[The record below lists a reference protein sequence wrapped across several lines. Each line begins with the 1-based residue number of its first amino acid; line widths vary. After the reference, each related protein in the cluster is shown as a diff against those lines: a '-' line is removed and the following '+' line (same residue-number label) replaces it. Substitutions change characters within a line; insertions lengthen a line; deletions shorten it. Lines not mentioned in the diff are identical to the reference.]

1 MKNNVN
7 DVPIPSGP
15 EVYWERWIDPFDED
29 PNTPEDTAPVDEEDA
44 RLSEEEMFLSEE
56 EKMMQEF
63 QSLNGIKTIFT
74 PFGIM
79 PLTEQSLVSNH
90 FKLWVG
96 HSNFKLT
103 NRFYRVIGKVDG
115 VESLDILTPY
125 RFRVAIGK
133 LFQDRDVMS
142 EIRKAMILA
151 LEDI

>member
-7 DVPIPSGP
+7 NVPIPSGP
-15 EVYWERWIDPFDED
+15 EVYWERWIDPFEED
-29 PNTPEDTAPVDEEDA
+29 PNTPEDTAP
-44 RLSEEEMFLSEE
+44 LEEEESYSSESDMFLSEE
-56 EKMMQEF
+56 EKLMEEF

-79 PLTEQSLVSNH
+79 PLTEQSLVSSH

-103 NRFYRVIGKVDG
+103 NRFYTIIGSVAG

-125 RFRVAIGK
+125 RFRMAVGK
-133 LFQDRDVMS
+133 LFRDRDIMS
-142 EIRKAMILA
+142 DVRKAMILA
-151 LEDI
+151 VERV